1 MGVYSIRNSNRL
13 HMMRI
18 LIANVVAISIVA
30 TASASAEEPVMG
42 PRRAAEASDEG
53 EVAHLRT
60 RASGGKATAGA
71 IDGGARG
78 LRGGKNRG
86 KGAKSGKGGAKSGK
100 GGAKSGKGGGGGGLF
115 GGMLPENLCI
125 VEPCPHH
132 LSVLSSI
139 CGCSEK
145 GETCVPDEEGDGT
158 WGLCVASSAKSGKAG
173 GGGGLFGEVGIK
185 FCDVNREDTCDEGET
200 CDLGLCI
207 PGLTGNP
214 YFLDC
219 SHIGYDECA
228 TYDASCPE
236 GFSCEETHI
245 SDCCI
250 PTSE

>member
-1 MGVYSIRNSNRL
+1 
-13 HMMRI
+13 MMRI

-132 LSVLSSI
+132 LSVYSSI

-173 GGGGLFGEVGIK
+173 GGGGGLGSYPFFMGGAKSGKAGGGGGGLFGSNPYRICGLIEL
-185 FCDVNREDTCDEGET
+185 EP
-200 CDLGLCI
+200 CDLNTSLCDD
-207 PGLTGNP
+207 PGSFCGPLGDEEWGCC
-214 YFLDC
+214 FL
-219 SHIGYDECA
+219 
-228 TYDASCPE
+228 
-236 GFSCEETHI
+236 
-245 SDCCI
+245 
-250 PTSE
+250 